1 MIIYKVIFPIFLF
14 VRSELAEE
22 VPDPCSDFWGAMGPP
37 LVKCPS
43 DKPDDDYL
51 ECYDLWQKGNLENIN
66 GRFSYWCWSRL
77 DNNYDDLE
85 NLPISAGYNHDS
97 EFNEM
102 INRPFTA
109 NFYINETHI
118 TCTDYEEWWIT
129 NPGETFHDNV
139 HCPTSTGIPVASFI
153 YYGQKKL

>member
-1 MIIYKVIFPIFLF
+1 MIIYKVLFVIFLF
-14 VRSELAEE
+14 VRSELAQE
-22 VPDPCSDFWGAMGPP
+22 VYDPCSKFWNFFGEP
-37 LVKCPS
+37 LLKCPS
-43 DKPDDDYL
+43 ENPNDDYL
-51 ECYDLWQKGNLENIN
+51 ECYDLWQKGDLENID
-66 GRFSYWCWSRL
+66 GRLSYWCWSRL
-77 DNNYDDLE
+77 DNNDDELKKF
-85 NLPISAGYNHDS
+85 PISSGYNYDS

-129 NPGETFHDNV
+129 NPGEAFHDNV

-153 YYGQKKL
+153 YFGQKKL